1 MGIREKIFREYVGI
15 IWEYGNMLHRDC
27 KGTTFPYS
35 LRRTSKLEFSAA
47 QGLPGIIRS
56 ANFILGDLGLF

>member
-1 MGIREKIFREYVGI
+1 
-15 IWEYGNMLHRDC
+15 MLHRDC

-56 ANFILGDLGLF
+56 ANFILGDLGLFRVWGFRSGNS